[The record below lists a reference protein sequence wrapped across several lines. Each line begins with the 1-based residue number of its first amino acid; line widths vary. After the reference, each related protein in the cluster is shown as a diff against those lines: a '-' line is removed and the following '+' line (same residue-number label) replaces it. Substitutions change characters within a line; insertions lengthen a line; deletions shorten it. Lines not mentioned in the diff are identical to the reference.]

1 MNTVSINIERSVLSC
16 ILFDNSEFTM
26 INEVLN
32 PDDFY
37 LPAHG
42 KVYEAMQTLENDE
55 LPIDE
60 EFLRKMISTKDVDDS
75 ILIEIM
81 TANPIT
87 NIKAYI
93 EEVKEGSK
101 LRKLASIAT
110 LIKKGAI
117 EDKSKSE
124 IIISDIRAE
133 LNILDSD
140 SSVVEDFDGQE
151 LLDMSFPSVPMF
163 EMGIDGI
170 DKDLGAIA
178 NGQLIYVIGLEE
190 TGKTHITY
198 KMMENLSAS
207 RPVGIISLEF
217 GKEKL
222 KDRLA
227 GMIRNGHNLNPRN
240 IKASFTCHDINRLEK
255 TIRNW
260 HSKGV
265 NFFVID
271 SINLIENHQIKDRFE
286 RILNIGTRIFKLM
299 QQLNITIF
307 VISTSTKEDNKSGT
321 PSIYGGQLLNNY
333 CDGKWLIMRNFETE
347 ERLLWVNKNK
357 QNFKYPKIPLF
368 FDKKGGISS
377 VKMEYS
383 ENYNPPENKFRKS
396 SDPIEEVS
404 FCANNIDMP
413 MAIG

>member
-1 MNTVSINIERSVLSC
+1 MDSVYVINIERSVLSC
-16 ILFDNSEFTM
+16 ILFDNSEFEK

-32 PDDFY
+32 ADDFY
-37 LPAHG
+37 LPAHQ
-42 KVYEAMQTLENDE
+42 KIYEAMVNLENE
-55 LPIDE
+55 EMPIDE
-60 EFLRKMISTKDVDDS
+60 EFIRKRVNTKDADDS

-81 TANPIT
+81 TANAIT
-87 NIKAYI
+87 NTKAYI
-93 EEVKEGSK
+93 EEIKEGSK
-101 LRKLASIAT
+101 LRKLANIAT

-117 EDKSKSE
+117 EEENKSE
-124 IIISDIRAE
+124 VIISDIRKE
-133 LNILDSD
+133 LDILEND
-140 SSVVEDFDGQE
+140 SSVIEDFNGQE
-151 LLDMSFPSVPMF
+151 LLNMSFPKVPLYMT
-163 EMGIDGI
+163 GIDGI
-170 DKDLGAIA
+170 DRELDGIA

-198 KMMENLSAS
+198 KIMENLSVS
-207 RPVGIISLEF
+207 RKVGIISLEF

-222 KDRLA
+222 KDRLS
-227 GMIRNGHNLNPRN
+227 GMIKNGHEINPSN

-260 HSKGV
+260 HEKGV

-307 VISTSTKEDNKSGT
+307 VISTSTKEDNKNGT

-368 FDKKGGISS
+368 FDREGGISEIKIEIEKPRRNFS
-377 VKMEYS
+377 R
-383 ENYNPPENKFRKS
+383 N
-396 SDPIEEVS
+396 SDPIETTEFNDVE
-404 FCANNIDMP
+404 IP
-413 MAIG
+413 IAI